1 MQMSDWTST
10 FSHALLSGMYEQ
22 SSGMQCMRE
31 RGCSAAICQM
41 MPPTNPVLAVGA
53 APVLKGH
60 GDAQ

>member
-31 RGCSAAICQM
+31 CGCSAAICQM
-41 MPPTNPVLAVGA
+41 MPPTNPVPAVGA

-60 GDAQ
+60 GRAQ

>member
-1 MQMSDWTST
+1 MQMSDLT
-10 FSHALLSGMYEQ
+10 HALLSGMYEQ

-31 RGCSAAICQM
+31 RDCSAAICQM

-60 GDAQ
+60 GHAQ

>member
-1 MQMSDWTST
+1 MQMSDLT
-10 FSHALLSGMYEQ
+10 HALLSGMYEQ

-53 APVLKGH
+53 APVFKGH
-60 GDAQ
+60 GQAQ

>member
-1 MQMSDWTST
+1 MQMSDLT
-10 FSHALLSGMYEQ
+10 HALLSGMYEQ

-41 MPPTNPVLAVGA
+41 MPSTNPVLAVGA

-60 GDAQ
+60 GQAQ